1 MEFYGGKSKI
11 LRNRDLNIHGTAGA
25 KSDKIEYLWW
35 QDKGNIFVR
44 QTLYQIPLL
53 CNKKYNYHE
62 ITNKYCLI

>member
-1 MEFYGGKSKI
+1 MLSIVLYKSIKI
-11 LRNRDLNIHGTAGA
+11 AIIYIIHGTAGA